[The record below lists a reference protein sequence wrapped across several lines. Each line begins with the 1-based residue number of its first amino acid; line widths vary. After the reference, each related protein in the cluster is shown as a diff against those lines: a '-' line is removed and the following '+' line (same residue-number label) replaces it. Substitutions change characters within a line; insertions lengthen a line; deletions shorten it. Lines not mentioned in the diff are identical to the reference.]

1 MSGKKA
7 AFAAKPSANPTTTAN
22 PDAWVEYRQMV
33 EEHAPSVDSMK
44 RLTIDIPVCMHQRLK
59 SDCALR
65 GVKMADEI
73 REMLEKRYAQG

>member
-1 MSGKKA
+1 MSGKKV
-7 AFAAKPSANPTTTAN
+7 AFAAKPSAQSATNVN
-22 PDAWVEYRQMV
+22 PDAWVEHRKMV
-33 EEHAPSVDSMK
+33 EDPVPSVDNMK
-44 RLTIDIPVCMHQRLK
+44 RLTIDIPVWMHQRLK

>member
-1 MSGKKA
+1 MSGKKV
-7 AFAAKPSANPTTTAN
+7 AFAAKPNSQSATNAN
-22 PDAWVEYRQMV
+22 PDAWVEYRKMV
-33 EEHAPSVDSMK
+33 EEPASSVENMK
-44 RLTIDIPVCMHQRLK
+44 RLTIDIPVWMHQRLK

>member
-1 MSGKKA
+1 MSGKKV
-7 AFAAKPSANPTTTAN
+7 AFAAKPNNSQTTPAN
-22 PDAWVEYRQMV
+22 PDAWVEHRQMV
-33 EEHAPSVDSMK
+33 TEPAPSADNMK
-44 RLTIDIPVCMHQRLK
+44 RLTIDIPVWMHQRLK